1 MDIKKSA
8 AKVILRAI
16 NYKIIIKIIIIIS
29 DDNDINNRYQVSY
42 SILPTEMLPI
52 SISKKTLG
60 FADSLEAH
68 GGILTLSSPNGGI
81 SPLKGVELF
90 IPIF

>member
-1 MDIKKSA
+1 LPIPFSPVQRALKFSDVFGTTSA

-60 FADSLEAH
+60 FSDSM
-68 GGILTLSSPNGGI
+68 GGT
-81 SPLKGVELF
+81 
-90 IPIF
+90 PIRAAQQ